1 MPVPVEFLRDLIH
14 FLYSI
19 ALKKKKKKFIFH
31 SVFSHFWLAQIPK
44 FIFHNQLELT
54 KSGRS
59 EQNTIMDIAQ
69 VVSFPGKYPSDQ
81 PRIQA
86 SELKRPED

>member
-1 MPVPVEFLRDLIH
+1 MPVEILLDLIH

-19 ALKKKKKKFIFH
+19 ALKEKKIKIIIH
-31 SVFSHFWLAQIPK
+31 SVFSHIRLAQIPK
-44 FIFHNQLELT
+44 FIFHKQLELT

-69 VVSFPGKYPSDQ
+69 AVSFHGKYPSDQ

-86 SELKRPED
+86 SELKRSED

>member
-1 MPVPVEFLRDLIH
+1 M
-14 FLYSI
+14 
-19 ALKKKKKKFIFH
+19 
-31 SVFSHFWLAQIPK
+31 AQIPK
-44 FIFHNQLELT
+44 FIFHKQLELT

-69 VVSFPGKYPSDQ
+69 AVSFHGKYPSDQ

-86 SELKRPED
+86 SELKRSED